1 MARRSA
7 KAASTAKKSGG
18 ETVVIKKYANRR
30 LYDTEASAYVTLA
43 DLAAMAREG
52 KEFVVHDAR
61 SGDDITRSILV
72 QIILESENQ
81 GENLLPLD
89 FLRGIA
95 SAYGDAMQWALP
107 SYLESTMEV
116 FRRNQEALRSQMNA
130 ALASNPATAGLD
142 QLAQTNRE
150 VYERTMRIF
159 SPFGG
164 GLEQAATNSNAAEGS
179 ASAEEIAALRSDL
192 AKVQGRLE
200 QIAIEQDEA

>member
-1 MARRSA
+1 MAKRSA
-7 KAASTAKKSGG
+7 KQATAAKDSG
-18 ETVVIKKYANRR
+18 EEAVVIKKYANRR
-30 LYDTEASAYVTLA
+30 LYDTVASAYVTLA

-52 KEFVVHDAR
+52 TEFVVHDAR

-81 GENLLPLD
+81 GENLLPID

-116 FRRNQEALRSQMNA
+116 FRSNQEALRSQMNA

-142 QLAQTNRE
+142 QLAQANRE

-164 GLEQAATNSNAAEGS
+164 GREQADANSHGAEGP
-179 ASAEEIAALRSDL
+179 ASAKEIAALRSDL

-200 QIAIEQDEA
+200 QIATEQEEA